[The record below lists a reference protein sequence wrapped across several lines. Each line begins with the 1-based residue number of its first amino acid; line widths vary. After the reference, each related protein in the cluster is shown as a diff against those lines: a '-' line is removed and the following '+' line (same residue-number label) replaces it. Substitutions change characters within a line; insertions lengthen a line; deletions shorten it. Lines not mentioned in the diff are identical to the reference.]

1 MTEELLVSGDLSEI
15 RLPTLLMS
23 LYKNQETG
31 ALTVAGKYR
40 KTLYIVEGHV
50 VFASSTDPDDR
61 LGETLLKRGI
71 IGVHQ
76 YLRSAQLIRPGRRQ
90 GEILLEEG
98 ALTSEDL
105 VEGVRQQVYDIIFS
119 LFLQESG
126 TYSLSMEEFSTF
138 DMMTISMEM
147 PLLILRGL
155 AQSGRWS
162 VFYQEVGPPETRV
175 RAASSTPSFL
185 PSLELTPDAEHLL
198 TLGRQGITVGAL
210 LDASYLNSFE
220 TYRMLWMF
228 IILGLVEKVSTGEDH
243 ERPAGPVALSAQ
255 DMEDLLERYNAIF
268 AHVHRLLG
276 EGADGVEA
284 LVGEAMNSLKAS
296 FPDLLESQDG
306 MAAYG
311 RLDIDLCLFALR
323 KVPEERR
330 GAALQSFLDE
340 VLYTLVFLA
349 DRHLDDAR
357 RTAVH
362 EHIRR
367 EAANLGGN

>member
-1 MTEELLVSGDLSEI
+1 MTDELLISGDLSEI

-31 ALTVAGKYR
+31 VLTVQGRHR
-40 KTLYIVEGHV
+40 KTLYILEGHV

-98 ALTSEDL
+98 ALTPEDL

-126 TYSLSMEEFSTF
+126 TYSLDMEEFPTV

-162 VFYQEVGPPETRV
+162 VFYQEVGPPDTRLRV
-175 RAASSTPSFL
+175 ASTTPSFL
-185 PSLELTPDAEHLL
+185 PALELNPDAEHILS
-198 TLGRQGITVGAL
+198 LGRPGITVGAL
-210 LDASYLNSFE
+210 LDASYLNPFE

-228 IILGLVEKVSTGEDH
+228 IILGLVEKVPVGEDTQLA
-243 ERPAGPVALSAQ
+243 AGPVALSAQ

-268 AHVHRLLG
+268 AHVHRLLT
-276 EGADGVEA
+276 EGTGDVEA
-284 LVGEAMNSLKAS
+284 LVGQAVGSLKTS

-306 MAAYG
+306 LAAYG

-330 GAALQSFLDE
+330 GAELQSFLDE
-340 VLYTLVFLA
+340 VLYTLAFLA
-349 DRHLDDAR
+349 DRHLDETR

-367 EAANLGGN
+367 EAANTAGC